1 MHQRHRINKTQ
12 LFLGCSASSCQSRSN
27 TAGRAKKTRYISGK
41 KTTTHSSLL
50 YLSRCSVYFST
61 SKHRM
66 SEMSPPKPQKKSPEA
81 FLSLQQN
88 LLFLNSKTMFLHPS
102 INIHQRVKLEA
113 CSFFV
118 SVCVCVQI
126 LLREGSHLCVR
137 EDPACVCACV
147 QQAPIGM
154 NYLEESLFYLSSVG
168 WPRARKVLLPTTQ
181 ETTLIHHPPFCSMPP
196 SHPPTQVLPAC
207 SSVPLQMSPFII
219 ALASWRTV

>member
-1 MHQRHRINKTQ
+1 MLPAASRVRTLQVTQRWQ
-12 LFLGCSASSCQSRSN
+12 DLFPVKKQQHVYHFFIYRGAVCISLRVNTGCLRC
-27 TAGRAKKTRYISGK
+27 
-41 KTTTHSSLL
+41 LL
-50 YLSRCSVYFST
+50 PNPR
-61 SKHRM
+61 KM
-66 SEMSPPKPQKKSPEA
+66 PEA
-81 FLSLQQN
+81 FLLRHQN

-102 INIHQRVKLEA
+102 INIHQIVKLEA

-118 SVCVCVQI
+118 SVCVCVCVQM

-154 NYLEESLFYLSSVG
+154 NYLEESLFYLSTVG
-168 WPRARKVLLPTTQ
+168 WPWARKVLLPTTQ
-181 ETTLIHHPPFCSMPP
+181 ETTLIHHRPFCSMPP

-207 SSVPLQMSPFII
+207 SGVPQQMSPLIV